1 MKISCDRYTLAN
13 AMGMAIRA
21 VPKNSVMQ
29 IQKCVLVEADSS
41 IKITA
46 NDNEITIRTE
56 IPGMVLEKGAVAIPA
71 TLLHEISR
79 KMPDGDVYLESDEN
93 DSITISC
100 GKSKFHIAGMDG
112 SDFVG
117 MPAESAGSTFT
128 VGALAFAD
136 AINRIIF
143 CTAKDSTT
151 NPMMSGI
158 NFQAKDG
165 VLALTALDGHRIARR
180 TIKIDSTDD
189 FETTIPAK
197 SLSEVTR
204 VFKDGNIAVR
214 ISKNTADFKS
224 DGAEM
229 VSRTLFGKYF
239 DIQKFIDGMQPE
251 HIVVNR
257 AELRD
262 VINRATIVI
271 KEEGKKPVVF
281 GIADNNLTVSANTTV
296 GTSSENVDIDQ
307 SCPDM
312 RIGFNPTFLL
322 EALSAVDED
331 NVRINLTSPKAPAII
346 GTPDD
351 GYIYVVLPV
360 AI

>member
-1 MKISCDRYTLAN
+1 MRISCDRYTLAN

-29 IQKCVLVEADSS
+29 IQKCVLVEADNS

-46 NDNEITIRTE
+46 NDNELTIRTE

-71 TLLHEISR
+71 TLLNEISR
-79 KMPDGDVYLESDEN
+79 KMPDGDVFLESDEN

-117 MPAESAGSTFT
+117 MPAEAEGSTFAVNAT
-128 VGALAFAD
+128 AFAD
-136 AINRIIF
+136 AISRIIF
-143 CTAKDSTT
+143 CARKDTT
-151 NPMMSGI
+151 NVMMTGI
-158 NFQAKDG
+158 NFKAKDG
-165 VLALTALDGHRIARR
+165 LLTLTALDGHRIARR
-180 TIKIDSTDD
+180 NIRIDSMDE
-189 FETTIPAK
+189 FEITIPAK
-197 SLSEVTR
+197 TLSEVTR
-204 VFKDGNIAVR
+204 VFKYGNIAVR

-224 DGAEM
+224 DDAEM

-251 HIVVNR
+251 HIIVNR
-257 AELRD
+257 VELRD

-271 KEEGKKPVVF
+271 KEEEKKPVVF
-281 GIADNNLTVSANTTV
+281 GIADNNLTVSVATTV
-296 GTSSENVDIDQ
+296 GTSSENVDIEQ
-307 SCPDM
+307 SCSDM

-322 EALSAVDED
+322 EALSAVDEE
-331 NVRINLTSPKAPAII
+331 NVRINLTSPKTPAII

-351 GYIYVVLPV
+351 GYVYVVLPV